1 MLRIRILVL
10 SSLVALVSLSGTVFA
25 QGNLDRDANAC
36 WHSEDAE
43 QIIASCTRLL
53 QSGRYRQHEAA
64 IYSNRGVGYR
74 RRGEFNRAIADFNEA
89 IRINP
94 ASGFNY
100 RNRGIVYMNSK
111 DYERAIIDFEKAVEV
126 EPREALNYLL
136 CAKAAMLLKDRYR
149 AIVNLNEAISLNP
162 SNPEA
167 YYLRGVH
174 YDETGEKQLAIQDFR
189 KAAALG
195 DKDAAEELRTMGVDR

>member
-1 MLRIRILVL
+1 MLRLRILL
-10 SSLVALVSLSGTVFA
+10 LPLLVAFVSLSAPVFA

-53 QSGRYRQHEAA
+53 QSGRYRRHEAA

-74 RRGEFNRAIADFNEA
+74 RRGEFNPAIADFNEA

-94 ASGFNY
+94 TSGFNY

-111 DYERAIIDFEKAVEV
+111 DYERAIIDFEKAVEI